1 MKYSYPLKAI
11 TKTPRSPRKPFGF
24 FSDCLCVLG
33 ALVVKKAFLLCLIFS
48 PAVTALAAEPLRFHG
63 EQTLWQDAVWDGE
76 VVIDGILTVAP
87 GVTLEIRPGST
98 VSFTRFDSNGDGV
111 GEHELF
117 CQGTLR
123 AVGTADRPVRFT
135 SAEATPRRGDWGAI
149 NMMTSEADNLLEHC
163 VIEYAYRGFHAHFAQ
178 ATLRDSLL
186 RGNLRGAQFQ
196 ESRVVIERC
205 QLIDNSN
212 GLQFRDSEV
221 ELADSHVAR
230 NQWGVRCV
238 YSTLTMRGCLV
249 EENLINGVNAREGTL
264 TVTGNRIVGNR
275 RGLYLQNSHAT
286 VSGNDLSSNSE
297 HGIFLED
304 GEGYVSDNRIAG
316 NGRAGVRWLNATGK
330 LMGNALVDNG
340 EYALINDGA
349 GPVDARGNWWG
360 DSALEFIAAAV
371 RDGADRNGMG
381 LVNAGDPLVQPLSW
395 ESSVT
400 PAAP

>member
-1 MKYSYPLKAI
+1 MKRWLI
-11 TKTPRSPRKPFGF
+11 
-24 FSDCLCVLG
+24 
-33 ALVVKKAFLLCLIFS
+33 AFILLL
-48 PAVTALAAEPLRFHG
+48 PAWSAAAEPLVFHG

-98 VSFTRFDSNGDGV
+98 VRFTRFDSNGDGI

-123 AVGTADRPVRFT
+123 AIGTADRPIRFT
-135 SAEATPRRGDWGAI
+135 SAEPAPRRGDWGAI
-149 NMMTSEADNLLEHC
+149 NMMTSEANNLLEHS

-196 ESRVVIERC
+196 ESRVSIERC
-205 QLIDNSN
+205 QLVDNSN

-221 ELADSHVAR
+221 ELIDSHVAR

-249 EENLINGVNAREGTL
+249 EENLINGLNAREGTL
-264 TVTGNRIVGNR
+264 SITGNRIIGNR
-275 RGLYLQNSHAT
+275 RGLYLQKCFAEAG
-286 VSGNDLSSNSE
+286 GNDLSNNSE
-297 HGIFLED
+297 HGIFLE
-304 GEGYVSDNRIAG
+304 EGDVDVYDNRVTG
-316 NGRAGVRWLNATGK
+316 NGRAGVRWLNADGS
-330 LMGNALVDNG
+330 LRHNALAGNG

-349 GPVDARGNWWG
+349 GPGDARGNWWG
-360 DSALEFIAAAV
+360 DQAPEFVATAV
-371 RDGADRNGMG
+371 RDGRDRAGMG
-381 LVNAGDPLVQPLSW
+381 IVAAGDPLTQPIPWVPPTS
-395 ESSVT
+395 